1 MAVACIILVVIA
13 VLGIGLAFYY
23 RRQIKNVKNQ
33 ISFLNQHE
41 TNMLITSDQKSG
53 CVAELTDELNT
64 LPYKFPLKMTIRHMN
79 RLRPVKCLIAFIK
92 RMKREAQPQQD

>member
-41 TNMLITSDQKSG
+41 TNMANGHILSVPSRAAG
-53 CVAELTDELNT
+53 A
-64 LPYKFPLKMTIRHMN
+64 P
-79 RLRPVKCLIAFIK
+79 
-92 RMKREAQPQQD
+92 

>member
-33 ISFLNQHE
+33 ISFLYQH
-41 TNMLITSDQKSG
+41 
-53 CVAELTDELNT
+53 
-64 LPYKFPLKMTIRHMN
+64 
-79 RLRPVKCLIAFIK
+79 
-92 RMKREAQPQQD
+92 